1 MPIDILDVSRRLK
14 KARELQCLELIA
26 VQKETGIS
34 SSRLK
39 EIEAGA
45 SAPTGD
51 EVLILAAF
59 YRHDFRDFIDQ
70 SRPTPFSQTDI
81 LYRKH
86 GDAFTGA
93 DRRAVQEF
101 LLLSEIEAELE
112 AVLDLHKEVFS
123 FEPTGTFYKS
133 HGEGAASALR
143 VHLGYQPNEIRP
155 DVFADF
161 RKIGIHLFRRRLESS
176 DISGLYIEHPT
187 AGHCVLINHEEDIYR
202 QRFSASHEIA
212 HAIFDSSESA
222 TVSFDPRCSRFDRRD
237 LKEIRANRF
246 ASCYL
251 MPPQLLPMHVQ
262 WTDETAVHWAQRFRV
277 STSALSIALK
287 EANLVDEDTSRLIR
301 SVRLPRQD
309 KIEPEAPP
317 SLTALQ
323 LERRKALLER
333 GLSDYYVG
341 LCFEAYHQGHLSSG
355 RLAEALLT
363 DRSGLSEV
371 SVLFG
376 RSLRHEL

>member
-1 MPIDILDVSRRLK
+1 MTIDVRDVGGRLR
-14 KARELQCLELIA
+14 KARELQGLEAISI
-26 VQKETGIS
+26 QEKTGIS
-34 SSRLK
+34 SNRLQ
-39 EIEAGA
+39 EIEAGT

-70 SRPTPFSQTDI
+70 SRPSPFSQTDI

-86 GDAFTGA
+86 GDAFTGS
-93 DRRAVQEF
+93 DRRAVQE
-101 LLLSEIEAELE
+101 LLLLCEIEAELE
-112 AVLDLHKEVFS
+112 ALLGQQKKAFS
-123 FEPTGTFYKS
+123 VKPSGSFYKA
-133 HGEGAASALR
+133 HGEGAAKSLR
-143 VHLGYQPNEIRP
+143 VHLDYKPKEIRP

-161 RKIGIHLFRRRLESS
+161 RKIGVHLFRRRLESS
-176 DISGLYIEHPT
+176 DISGLYIEHAT
-187 AGHCVLINHEEDIYR
+187 AGHCVLINYDEDIYR

-222 TVSFDPRCSRFDRRD
+222 TVSFDPRSSRFDRRD
-237 LKEIRANRF
+237 FKEIRANRF

-251 MPPQLLPMHVQ
+251 MPPQLLPKHVQ
-262 WTDETAVHWAQRFRV
+262 WSDEASVHWAQQFRV

-287 EANLVDEDTSRLIR
+287 EARLVDEDTAKRIR
-301 SVRLPRQD
+301 GVRLPRQD
-309 KIEPEAPP
+309 KIEPEAPQ

-323 LERRKALLER
+323 IERRRALLER

-341 LCFEAYHQGHLSSG
+341 LCFEAYQQGHISAG

-371 SVLFG
+371 SVLYG
-376 RSLRHEL
+376 RALRHEL